1 MTASPNALYQIDAHQ
16 DDANAVAFVDDS
28 SHIIVSGGD
37 DGICKVSV
45 FSCPTYILVAIA
57 YIIIIYLH
65 AVYLYTCI
73 PYLS

>member
-1 MTASPNALYQIDAHQ
+1 MTASTNTLYQIDAHQ

-45 FSCPTYILVAIA
+45 FSCILVAIVCM
-57 YIIIIYLH
+57 L
-65 AVYLYTCI
+65 
-73 PYLS
+73 